1 MKNGAYL
8 VIIVII
14 TFLAGII
21 FWFFQR
27 QAATYSGPIE
37 KLTLS
42 AETNLLPALVWIAE
56 KQGYF
61 EERGLEIT
69 IKEVDSCEVAFT
81 SMLQTGDSDVVTV
94 DQTPIVAQSFDRNDF
109 AIISGLTHSDNSLKV
124 LGRRDRGINSPSDL
138 RGKKIG
144 ITKGDTGEYFF
155 SLFLETIG
163 LNLSEVETI
172 DTKTEELSS
181 ALLDGKV
188 DAIVAWESHLLL
200 ARKQLGDRAQ
210 VFEGGGMLRENY
222 YFASPKS
229 FIQSHPQA
237 IKRFLSA
244 IKDAEIFSKEHASE
258 AQKIVTKRMH
268 LDEDFVGKIWR
279 DFSFELFLDQDILT
293 SMEDEAR
300 WNMKQQADK
309 KQIPDYRD
317 FIASDGLRAVA
328 PEAITLK
335 ENAAP

>member
-1 MKNGAYL
+1 MKNKAYL
-8 VIIVII
+8 IIVLLI
-14 TFLAGII
+14 TFLAGIT
-21 FWFFQR
+21 FWFSQR
-27 QAATYSGPIE
+27 QAVMYSGPIE

-42 AETNLLPALVWIAE
+42 AENNLLPALVWIAE
-56 KQGYF
+56 KQDYF
-61 EERGLEIT
+61 HERGLDIT
-69 IKEVDSCEVAFT
+69 IKEVDSCEVAFA
-81 SMLQTGDSDVVTV
+81 SMLQNSDSDVVTV
-94 DQTPIVAQSFDRNDF
+94 DQTPIVTQSFDRNDF
-109 AIISGLTHSDNSLKV
+109 AIISGLAHSDNSLKV

-138 RGKKIG
+138 SGKKIG

-155 SLFLETIG
+155 SLFLETVG
-163 LNLSEVETI
+163 LNLSEVESI
-172 DTKTEELSS
+172 DIETEELSS

-210 VFEGGGMLRENY
+210 VFEGGGILRENY

-258 AQKIVTKRMH
+258 AQKIVAQRMRM
-268 LDEDFVGKIWR
+268 DEDYVGKIWKNY
-279 DFSFELFLDQDILT
+279 SFQLFLDEDVLT

-300 WNMKQQADK
+300 WNMKQRTDK
-309 KQIPDYRD
+309 KPIPDYRD

-335 ENAAP
+335 ENVAP